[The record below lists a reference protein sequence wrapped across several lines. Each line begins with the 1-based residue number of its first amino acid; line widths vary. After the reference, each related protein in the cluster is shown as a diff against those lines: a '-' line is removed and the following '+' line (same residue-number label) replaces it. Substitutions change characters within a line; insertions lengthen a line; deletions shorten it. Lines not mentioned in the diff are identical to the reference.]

1 MHILR
6 TAIDKKQP
14 ENGSY
19 YYYVC
24 YNSRRP
30 KSVKCTYRKHV
41 REEVIDYYVEGLI
54 PELLNSPKL
63 LTVLNEVLV
72 DKSKKNEL
80 EEIISNYFAKMNQ
93 MYDLKTAVGV
103 EVYINH
109 LKKEM

>member
-6 TAIDKKQP
+6 TAIDKKQS

-63 LTVLNEVLV
+63 LTVLNEELE

-80 EEIISNYFAKMNQ
+80 EEIISNYKRVLAETTTIATN
-93 MYDLKTAVGV
+93 L
-103 EVYINH
+103 
-109 LKKEM
+109 